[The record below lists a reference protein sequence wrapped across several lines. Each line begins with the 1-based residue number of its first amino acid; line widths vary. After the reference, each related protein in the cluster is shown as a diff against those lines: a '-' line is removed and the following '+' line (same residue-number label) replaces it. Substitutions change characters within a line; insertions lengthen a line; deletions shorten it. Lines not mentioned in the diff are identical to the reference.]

1 MSRKY
6 YCSDKTDWSD
16 LSPASRPQ
24 TLHQQPRGLVICA
37 SQTQTGCKPLG
48 ASILRVFTTH
58 IPSKSGNQNCQF
70 SYLLCLVPYAHKV
83 EKKKGKTAAEFYL
96 QYWSK
101 RVFCINMTCKKHEQ
115 RREGTEAEQTSLQYD
130 HINFMCA
137 HIYLGDSMTELAS
150 SLVFSISAY
159 RWSSEVLCM
168 CVWAERVRTCRPWG
182 ADPAMQVRVA
192 VIWMES
198 INI

>member
-1 MSRKY
+1 MFS
-6 YCSDKTDWSD
+6 SPTF
-16 LSPASRPQ
+16 PASLETKP
-24 TLHQQPRGLVICA
+24 A
-37 SQTQTGCKPLG
+37 SFP
-48 ASILRVFTTH
+48 IFYVWYHTH
-58 IPSKSGNQNCQF
+58 IRW
-70 SYLLCLVPYAHKV
+70 
-83 EKKKGKTAAEFYL
+83 KKGKTAAEFYL

-115 RREGTEAEQTSLQYD
+115 RREGTKAEQTSLQYD

-137 HIYLGDSMTELAS
+137 HIYQGDSMTELAS
-150 SLVFSISAY
+150 SLVFSISAC